1 MDILRVI
8 EEHGKA
14 RPTKILYMAN
24 LSHDRLKRY
33 ISDLLSKDL
42 IEEDR
47 ENSHTVYTLTDKGKR
62 FLREFRRMEELLNAF
77 GFAL

>member
-1 MDILRVI
+1 MAQPKYRSKVRICVDILKVI

-24 LSHDRLKRY
+24 LSHDRLKKY
-33 ISDLLSKDL
+33 IDDLLSKKL

-47 ENSHTVYTLTDKGKR
+47 ENSHITYTLT
-62 FLREFRRMEELLNAF
+62 
-77 GFAL
+77 